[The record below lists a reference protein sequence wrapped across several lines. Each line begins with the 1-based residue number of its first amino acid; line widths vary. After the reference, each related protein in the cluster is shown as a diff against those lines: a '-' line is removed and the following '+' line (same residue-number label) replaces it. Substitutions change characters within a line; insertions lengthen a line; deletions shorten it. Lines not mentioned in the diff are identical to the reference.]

1 MTTPLTPSTPGQRP
15 SILSTGSSLR
25 AASHFIARL
34 TDEARS
40 AVLIDL
46 AAATEARSADLL
58 AANALDLARMDA
70 ADPRYDRLQLTEQR
84 LRDIAA
90 DLRKVAALPS
100 PLGRVLK
107 HSILPIGLEL
117 TRVSVP
123 FGVIGIIFE
132 ARPNVCFDCFALCLK
147 AGSAC
152 ILKGGSDAKDSCTAI
167 VGLIHEVLQRH
178 GLSEECAVLLTSH
191 EDTDRLL
198 QARGLVDLIIP
209 RGSSRLINYV
219 REHAQVPVIETGAGV
234 VHCYIDRAADL
245 EKAIPIVVNAK
256 TRRVSVCNALDC
268 LIVHRNRLADLPVLF
283 EPLLRRGVTIEMEEK
298 DFPVNGKNAC
308 QQWEKISQAM
318 GTQITIGGKDI
329 FGTEFLSLRMAVKI
343 VDSLDEALEHIA
355 RYGSGHSESIV
366 TEDPE
371 AARRFLAEVDAACVY
386 HNAPTS
392 FTDGGQFGLGAEIGI
407 STQKLH
413 ARGPMALEEITTF
426 KWMIKGNGQTRP

>member
-1 MTTPLTPSTPGQRP
+1 MKDFIETKS
-15 SILSTGSSLR
+15 
-25 AASHFIARL
+25 ASRLIARL
-34 TDEARS
+34 SDEERNAI
-40 AVLIDL
+40 LLDL
-46 AAATEARSADLL
+46 AQTTEAHTAELL
-58 AANALDLARMDA
+58 AANALDLARMNQ
-70 ADPRYDRLQLTEQR
+70 ADPRYDRLQLTEGR
-84 LRDIAA
+84 LKDIAA
-90 DLRKVAALPS
+90 DLRKVASLPS

-107 HSILPIGLEL
+107 HSILPNGLEL
-117 TRVSVP
+117 NRVSVP

-167 VGLIHEVLQRH
+167 VGLIHEVLKRH
-178 GLSEECAVLLTSH
+178 GVAVEAVLLLTSH

-198 QARGLVDLIIP
+198 TAHGLVDLIIP

-234 VHCYIDRAADL
+234 VHCYVDRAADM
-245 EKAIPIVVNAK
+245 EKAKAIVLNAK

-268 LIVHRNRLADLPVLF
+268 LIIHRDRLADLPALCQPLF
-283 EPLLRRGVTIEMEEK
+283 EKNVFVEADEEAYNVLQGIV
-298 DFPVNGKNAC
+298 PSLTGRAG
-308 QQWEKISQAM
+308 EES
-318 GTQITIGGKDI
+318 
-329 FGTEFLSLRMAVKI
+329 FGTEFLALRIAIKV
-343 VDSLDEALEHIA
+343 VGSLDEALEHIA

-366 TEDPE
+366 TEDTE
-371 AARRFLAEVDAACVY
+371 TARRFLAEVDAACVY

-413 ARGPMALEEITTF
+413 ARGPMALEEITTY
-426 KWMIKGNGQTRP
+426 KWLIKGEGQTRP